1 MQTNRVRKLADLI
14 KQFNLYEED
23 KKLPKAD
30 QILSTRIFTCFLIVS
45 ILVIVLFTSFTVQTK
60 FISIDSPSE
69 KVFKQLSSKYSHTL
83 SCLCQQNSIVQGEI
97 VSFHPEYHLI
107 CSSQF
112 VNQTF
117 LLSLTNVDVSQY
129 WPVDYRLMVSSH
141 IQLVQIFCRTT
152 KEKITDAIQEFASQ
166 YLITTQVLSFDNFQ
180 SQMTTLVNQF
190 QQNTINAHKHIN
202 NFIWLNTFYNR
213 ISSGLCSEAHMRLSS
228 ASPTILTARYGTAS
242 SYCDCRKVDT
252 CTYPAYI
259 YNDTGRIGRDGGL
272 LYGTTDKDSH
282 VMFILP
288 NMEVGCYPYRSLL
301 SSTFECFYDQ
311 SCLSSLQKY
320 IAGFSLVSPLKQSQ
334 FAPETLINDILN
346 NLFIEAW
353 NEVYN
358 FSKYYEICSPKLCTY
373 SFDQSFNFLY
383 IAVTIISLFGG
394 LKIILFVSAPFFV
407 RLVQKIQKNIS
418 HRKQTTHTQRDGK
431 PNFKNRIRTLPQQIQ
446 TYNMFPLFT
455 DIKDGIYSTRLYIL
469 FLTLGLII
477 LLFYSSIS
485 TQVRPISIMNPSW
498 NVFSQLS
505 QQYSST
511 LTCPCSHISI
521 KYSSIIDISTTLHQV
536 CSSGFIK
543 DDVWLLYNSNLV
555 GIFLLID
562 FRTIGMASFRILQK
576 LCLLSNETISNEIA
590 VFNNLQFFTSQVLA
604 EDTFNTQIDS
614 IINQFKQKT
623 VASFYDLYQTVQTSI
638 QVNQLAKS
646 GSIDSNMALLQLN
659 DTIQIFFQAMRVF
672 SNPNC
677 SCGIDRF
684 CETDTGFYCI
694 TGVCSGNESALNKV
708 VPNWYTSC
716 SPIDSLSTSSLTC
729 LYNSSCVQ
737 MLIDA
742 FPLGMSGVTID
753 PRAAN
758 VTPLNPMINSRFNTS
773 TRLNEI
779 ISAMFIEKWIYSI
792 YFDRYFEACAPRE
805 CIYTYEERFSISYI
819 IATVAGIIGGL
830 SVALKILVPFFVKSI
845 RRIFRYCCISS
856 EQIEEDSNNAR
867 RFATV
872 LNQLRNNVQQMNFY
886 RQGQE
891 NDDDLLCEQQRF
903 ATRIY
908 SLLFLISFHIIIL
921 FLNLNTHINTIT
933 VSSPS
938 LSTFNELQSKHAST
952 LTCSCSN
959 IAIPYSKFVSI
970 QPETYHQICSTD
982 FVSSA
987 FITSVWGLEDVA
999 EYTLNYDRKVLS
1011 GLFHVLSSFCALTR
1025 STIELNVQTFSTK
1038 NLITLQI
1045 LTHYSFQIQVDSIIN
1060 NFIVQTL
1067 AQFQWMHHY
1076 IIDMFHANQLQHRFG
1091 LNWASFASNAQMN
1104 YVIRTFP
1111 IWFNESGESCL
1122 CTISPSRCFR
1132 TILTSFNQT
1141 IRLPGIVFGCLP
1153 IDGLRQSTLECLYN
1167 STCLQLLADFLNMTN
1182 IPNALNRSV
1191 SSRFYPISTTTI
1203 GELIDEFFI
1212 ETWQNSS
1219 NYSEYYS
1226 SCSPSSCEYSYAV
1239 RSSALYIL
1247 TTFLGLYGGLTVGLK
1262 FIVWYSLDI
1271 YWKTQQYIGSRRR
1284 RTRVVPV
1291 NLN

>member
-14 KQFNLYEED
+14 EQFNLYEED

-30 QILSTRIFTCFLIVS
+30 QTLSTRIFTCVLVVS
-45 ILVIVLFTSFTVQTK
+45 ILVIVSFTSFTVQIK
-60 FISIDSPSE
+60 LVSIDSPSE
-69 KVFKQLSSKYSHTL
+69 KLFKQLSSKYSRTL
-83 SCLCQQNSIVQGEI
+83 ACLCQQNSIVQGEI
-97 VSFHPEYHLI
+97 VSLHPEYHPI

-117 LLSLTNVDVSQY
+117 LLSLTNVDVSRY

-152 KEKITDAIQEFASQ
+152 REKVTDAIQEFASQ
-166 YLITTQVLSFDNFQ
+166 YLITTQVLSVDNFR

-190 QQNTINAHKHIN
+190 QQNTITAHKHIN

-228 ASPTILTARYGTAS
+228 ASVTLLTARYGTAS
-242 SYCDCRKVDT
+242 NYCDCRKVDT

-259 YNDTGRIGRDGGL
+259 YNDTGRIGLDGGS
-272 LYGTTDKDSH
+272 LYGTTDRDSH

-320 IAGFSLVSPLKQSQ
+320 IAGFSSVSPLNQSQ
-334 FAPETLINDILN
+334 FSPETLINDILN

-353 NEVYN
+353 NEEYN
-358 FSKYYEICSPKLCTY
+358 FSKYYEICSPKQCTY

-394 LKIILFVSAPFFV
+394 LKIILFVSTPFLV
-407 RLVQKIQKNIS
+407 CLVQKIQKNIS
-418 HRKQTTHTQRDGK
+418 HRKQTTRTQRDGK

-446 TYNMFPLFT
+446 TYNMFPLFS

-477 LLFYSSIS
+477 LFFYSSVS
-485 TQVRPISIMNPSW
+485 TQVRPISITNPSW

-505 QQYSST
+505 QQYSSK
-511 LTCPCSHISI
+511 LTCPCSQISI
-521 KYSSIIDISTTLHQV
+521 KYSSIIDISTTLHQ
-536 CSSGFIK
+536 
-543 DDVWLLYNSNLV
+543 
-555 GIFLLID
+555 
-562 FRTIGMASFRILQK
+562 
-576 LCLLSNETISNEIA
+576 
-590 VFNNLQFFTSQVLA
+590 
-604 EDTFNTQIDS
+604 
-614 IINQFKQKT
+614 T

-646 GSIDSNMALLQLN
+646 GSIDSNVASLQLN
-659 DTIQIFFQAMRVF
+659 DTIQIFLQAMRVF

-684 CETDTGFYCI
+684 CETDTGFYCKKD
-694 TGVCSGNESALNKV
+694 VCSGNESALNKV
-708 VPNWYTSC
+708 VPDWYISC
-716 SPIDSLSTSSLTC
+716 SPIDSLSISSLTC
-729 LYNSSCVQ
+729 FYNSSCVQ

-742 FPLGMSGVTID
+742 FPLGMSGVTIN

-758 VTPLNPMINSRFNTS
+758 VTPLNPMIKSRFNTS

-779 ISAMFIEKWIYSI
+779 ISAMFIEEWIYSI

-830 SVALKILVPFFVKSI
+830 SVALRILVPLFVKSI
-845 RRIFRYCCISS
+845 RRIFRYCCTSS
-856 EQIEEDSNNAR
+856 EQIEEDSNNTR

-872 LNQLRNNVQQMNFY
+872 LNQLRNNIQQMNFY
-886 RQGQE
+886 RQEQA
-891 NDDDLLCEQQRF
+891 NDDSLLCKQQRF

-921 FLNLNTHINTIT
+921 FLNLNTHMNTIT

-952 LTCSCSN
+952 LTCPCSN

-987 FITSVWGLEDVA
+987 FVSSVWGLEDVE
-999 EYTLNYDRKVLS
+999 EYILNYDRKVLS

-1038 NLITLQI
+1038 NLITLQT

-1104 YVIRTFP
+1104 NVIRTFP

-1122 CTISPSRCFR
+1122 CTTSPSRCFR

-1167 STCLQLLADFLNMTN
+1167 FTCLQLLADFLNMTN

-1212 ETWQNSS
+1212 ETWHNSS

-1247 TTFLGLYGGLTVGLK
+1247 TTCLGLYGGLTVGLK
-1262 FIVWYSLDI
+1262 FIVWYGLNI
-1271 YWKTQQYIGSRRR
+1271 YWKTQQYIGNRRR
-1284 RTRVVPV
+1284 TTRVVP
-1291 NLN
+1291 LNRN